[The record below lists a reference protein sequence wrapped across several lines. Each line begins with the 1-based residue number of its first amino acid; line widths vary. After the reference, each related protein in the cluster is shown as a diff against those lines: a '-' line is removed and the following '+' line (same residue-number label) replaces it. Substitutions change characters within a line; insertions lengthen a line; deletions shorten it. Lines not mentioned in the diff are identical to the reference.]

1 MDVRQ
6 VRPTDAPLVLAL
18 ALEHDAHLVR
28 STDQV
33 GPDSLLHTLVH
44 STVSLAFASR
54 AWIARE
60 GTSVALLQACPRR
73 YVIGWDI
80 SRLVVR
86 GNQAAVLGP
95 VLAIASSYIHGR
107 GVPRLFA
114 RCGDTGAELL
124 KAHGF
129 HAIARE
135 YVMVGP
141 DEAVGGDTPLPQDS
155 RYRMPQDAWPL
166 HQLENSIT
174 PVLVRQLE
182 GLSSSDWS
190 YRVRDMSEIVVERDG
205 RIAAWIGWSTKPRNG
220 YLSLKLLVHPDHKG
234 LGADLLY
241 HVLHQSKPRA
251 QFRTRVREYQVETLA
266 AFEEAGFEITAK
278 ETVLVK
284 HAAVESAR
292 VEERARPRAVRVP
305 GIPALP
311 THLGMAV
318 TVASNPPREP
328 VWLLLPARPG
338 VAATHARSLTA
349 LLEENRRDRIARRLC

>member
-18 ALEHDAHLVR
+18 ALDHAAHLVR
-28 STDQV
+28 SSDQI
-33 GPDSLLHTLVH
+33 GPDSLLHTVID
-44 STVSLAFASR
+44 STVSLAFGSR

-60 GTSVALLQACPRR
+60 ETSVALLQACPRR

-80 SRLVVR
+80 ARLVVR
-86 GNQAAVLGP
+86 GDPEAVLGP
-95 VLAIASSYIHGR
+95 VLATASSYIHSR

-114 RCGDTGAELL
+114 RCDEAAADLL

-135 YVMVGP
+135 YLLIGP
-141 DEAVGGDTPLPQDS
+141 DEAVQSDSPLPPDS

-174 PVLVRQLE
+174 PALVRQLE

-220 YLSLKLLVHPDHKG
+220 HPSLKLLVHPDHKG
-234 LGADLLY
+234 LGAELLH
-241 HVLHQSKPRA
+241 HVLQQSKPQV

-266 AFEEAGFEITAK
+266 AFEEAGFEIMAE

-284 HAAVESAR
+284 HAAVELAR

-311 THLGMAV
+311 THLGMAAKAAQP
-318 TVASNPPREP
+318 ASAAWNRST
-328 VWLLLPARPG
+328 AGRPSR
-338 VAATHARSLTA
+338 VSTIHTHSLTA
-349 LLEENRRDRIARRLC
+349 LLEEN